1 MRRWFNLNQPNK
13 DTAGG
18 LDTGVYVIPFHAMTG
33 GLSGDP
39 ANSRTQ
45 LLPTLDSSQLQIRG
59 VWGSAAST
67 LEIITNN
74 IVPAPGSSLFNK

>member
-1 MRRWFNLNQPNK
+1 
-13 DTAGG
+13 
-18 LDTGVYVIPFHAMTG
+18 MTG

-39 ANSRTQ
+39 ANSRAQ

-59 VWGSAAST
+59 VWGSQAST